1 MCGIFGCFDRDGDV
15 PRNILRRA
23 TAIVSHRGPDGWGY
37 LLANPSS
44 GTANFC
50 RDPGEFSAPATISF
64 GHRRLSIIDLSEA
77 AGQPMG
83 TPEGD
88 LWITYNGE
96 IYNYIELRKELAG
109 KGHVFRT
116 ASDTE
121 VILHAYREWGE
132 ECLSRFN
139 GMWAFGLLDLRRKRL
154 FCARD
159 RMGVKPFYYHTN
171 GKRFLFGSEIKQ
183 FFVDPSIP
191 MEPHKGVAYDYLVH
205 GVLDHSDLTF
215 FSKIKQLRGGFFL
228 IIDLTME
235 SPDPAI
241 RRYWGVD
248 PGARIDGLTDAQY
261 ADRFREL
268 LEDSVRLRLRSDVP
282 VGSCLSGGLDS
293 SSIVCIANRLLRE
306 EGGVGKQNTFS
317 SCFEDRRFDE
327 RIFIDAVVAATGV
340 RSHCVF
346 PQEGDVFREL
356 SSLLWHQDEP
366 FGSTSIYAQWCVF
379 RLAKETGVKVML
391 DGQGADELLGGY
403 HGFFDPYMAGLLAR
417 GRFASAFREMAA
429 LKRVHQYGAGGLA
442 PLCREI
448 ARAGTTLRHRIVH
461 TGQHYDYAMSKV
473 FFDELGI
480 PAPDYDLEVGSGT
493 HGSQTGEMLRQVEE
507 VLRKEPPD
515 WVIVYG
521 DTNTTLA
528 GGLAAAKVGIP
539 VVHVEAGLRS
549 YRKAM
554 PEEINRVL
562 TDHLSTLLL
571 CPTVNAA
578 TNLRK
583 EGFSRFLDGGK
594 LWESRGWLAA
604 GTVPVASIDAPLV
617 ANAGDIML
625 DALGM
630 CLELAEARPGC
641 SSGSGSCREGIGW

>member
-15 PRNILRRA
+15 HRNILRRA

-37 LLANPSS
+37 LLADPGS

-50 RDPGEFSAPATISF
+50 KDPGEFSAPATISF

-159 RMGVKPFYYHTN
+159 RMGVKPFYYHIN

-183 FFVDPSIP
+183 FFVDASIP

-215 FSKIKQLRGGFFL
+215 FRDIKQLRGGFFL
-228 IIDLTME
+228 IIDLTKE

-327 RIFIDAVVAATGV
+327 RTFIDAVVAATGV

-429 LKRVHQYGAGGLA
+429 LKRVHQYDAGGIAKRVLA
-442 PLCREI
+442 SFLGPGSPLVRFGSRILGTSASDVLDPGFLAEGKKDSPLSGIPRVRGRSGLWSALHESYFHTSLPALLHYEDRNSMAHSIESRVPFLDYRLVEYLFCIPDDQKIRHAVTKIVLRNAMKEI
-448 ARAGTTLRHRIVH
+448 LPEEVRGRMDKMGFVTPEEEWLKGETGKEWDQHLERAPAGILNISMARRRIEEMRAGRVPF
-461 TGQHYDYAMSKV
+461 G
-473 FFDELGI
+473 F
-480 PAPDYDLEVGSGT
+480 APWRWLNFGAWWRARG
-493 HGSQTGEMLRQVEE
+493 
-507 VLRKEPPD
+507 
-515 WVIVYG
+515 
-521 DTNTTLA
+521 
-528 GGLAAAKVGIP
+528 VGI
-539 VVHVEAGLRS
+539 E
-549 YRKAM
+549 K
-554 PEEINRVL
+554 
-562 TDHLSTLLL
+562 TD
-571 CPTVNAA
+571 N
-578 TNLRK
+578 
-583 EGFSRFLDGGK
+583 
-594 LWESRGWLAA
+594 
-604 GTVPVASIDAPLV
+604 
-617 ANAGDIML
+617 
-625 DALGM
+625 
-630 CLELAEARPGC
+630 
-641 SSGSGSCREGIGW
+641 